1 MLTPGFLLGVADG
14 PLVGSPSDAPAR
26 RADER
31 VELPGWV
38 RRGRVPALD
47 GLRAISI
54 LLVLVEHV
62 SLTAGLPL
70 WARDL
75 ELGHIGY
82 VGVSM
87 FFAISGFL
95 ITLLLVRE
103 WEATGGIS
111 LRGFY
116 LRRAFRI
123 LPAYAAFLVV
133 VFVLTRLQSFSLT
146 AADWRGALTYTMN
159 FNDAPA
165 WEVGH
170 LWSLSIEEQFYL
182 VWPVLFLWMGPSR
195 GRYALIAC
203 LALTPLVRVGLWG
216 LSSSALETF
225 NQVTP
230 VRMPIAAGCLMALLA
245 TQPSPPR
252 WLHRIQR
259 HAQPAAAAAVL
270 LLVVSLAIARL
281 SWGYGATLR
290 YSVDAAALVVLIWA
304 MASTPASLP
313 GRILELRPIVFVGVL
328 SYSLY
333 LWQEL
338 LLDPHK
344 HFGALG
350 WSSRTLLAIL
360 TVLASY
366 YVIERPFLGLKGRLH
381 AAGGG
386 NRPARR
392 SPAPPRD
399 GVSRPAAGVDA
410 PAALR

>member
-1 MLTPGFLLGVADG
+1 MLTTGLMLGVVAC
-14 PLVGSPSDAPAR
+14 PLVEPDAAVPLRRDDALRQSPD
-26 RADER
+26 
-31 VELPGWV
+31 WV
-38 RRGRVPALD
+38 RSGRVPSLD

-62 SLTAGLPL
+62 SLTAGLPP
-70 WARDL
+70 WAREL
-75 ELGHIGY
+75 GLGHIGY
-82 VGVSM
+82 LGVSM

-103 WEATGGIS
+103 WEATGRIS
-111 LRGFY
+111 LKGFY

-133 VFVLTRLQSFSLT
+133 VFALTRLQSFSLT

-182 VWPVLFLWMGPSR
+182 AWPVLFLWLGPSR
-195 GRYALIAC
+195 GRVALILC
-203 LALTPLVRVGLWG
+203 LAVTPLLRMALWSI
-216 LSSSALETF
+216 SSSALETF

-245 TQPSPPR
+245 TRPAPPQ
-252 WLHRIQR
+252 WLQR
-259 HAQPAAAAAVL
+259 LQEHARPAAAAAVL
-270 LLVVSLAIARL
+270 LLLASLALGRL

-313 GRILELRPIVFVGVL
+313 GRILELRPLVFVGVL

-338 LLDPHK
+338 LLDPHN

-350 WSSRTLLAIL
+350 WSSRTILAIL

-366 YVIERPFLGLKGRLH
+366 YLIERPFLGLKGRLR
-381 AAGGG
+381 APAGR
-386 NRPARR
+386 NRPDI
-392 SPAPPRD
+392 SHPANTPAT
-399 GVSRPAAGVDA
+399 SR
-410 PAALR
+410 